1 MTQAFDRR
9 SLLAAHPELLRTIR
23 RGIEKEGLRVDAGG
37 TLARTPHPSA
47 LGAALT
53 NPHITTDYSE
63 ALLELVTSPDASPD
77 ALVRELTDIHTFV
90 ALRNPD
96 EAIWNQSMPA
106 HLPPQA
112 DIPVAWY
119 GTSNTG
125 MLKHVYRQGLA
136 WRYGKIMQCIAGVHY
151 NFSLPESAWDLL
163 IPDGTPKE
171 RRNAGYMGL
180 IRNFM
185 RHSWLLMYLFGAS
198 PAMSR
203 SFLQNAGL
211 EAQLTHLSPDTYCL
225 PWATSLRMS
234 DLGYKNPTQSELH
247 LCYNDLDTFTARIH
261 TAVTTPWPAYEAIG
275 THRDGR
281 RIQLNTNILQIENEY
296 YATIRP
302 KQTAGRCERPNTI
315 LHQRGIQYVEA
326 RCMDIDPW
334 EPAGISADTSRF
346 LDAFLLYC
354 ALEDSPLFPAPGT
367 CQESQA
373 NFALVAR
380 EGRRPGLRL
389 MHEGQSVGLQD
400 WADRILSSIAP
411 YAELL
416 DQHTGDRGHMA
427 TLDLQR
433 HKVQDS
439 SATPSARLLAAL
451 RDSGQEFHDWTLA
464 QSQAHWAVLQ
474 ARGLPADTLAAYDQA
489 ARDSLAEQ
497 AALEAAD
504 TESFE
509 DYVARFH
516 AALVKAA

>member
-1 MTQAFDRR
+1 MTQASDRR
-9 SLLAAHPELLRTIR
+9 RLLAAHPELLRAIR
-23 RGIEKEGLRVDAGG
+23 RGIEKEGLRVDAEGA
-37 TLARTPHPSA
+37 LVRTPHPLA

-63 ALLELVTSPDASPD
+63 ALLELVTSPDLSPN
-77 ALVRELTDIHTFV
+77 ALIQELTDIHAFV
-90 ALRNPD
+90 ALRNPG

-106 HLPPQA
+106 HLPAEA

-151 NFSLPESAWDLL
+151 NFSLPETAWDLL
-163 IPDGTPKE
+163 SQGDTAQE
-171 RRNAGYMGL
+171 RRNTGYMGL

-185 RHSWLLMYLFGAS
+185 RHAWLLMYLFGAS

-203 SFLQNAGL
+203 SFLQHAGL
-211 EAQLTHLSPDTYCL
+211 ESQLTRLSPDTYCL

-234 DLGYKNPTQSELH
+234 DLGYKSPTQSELH

-261 TAVTTPWPAYEAIG
+261 TAVTTSWPAYEAIG
-275 THRDGR
+275 THRDGQ
-281 RIQLNTNILQIENEY
+281 RIQLNTNLLQIENEY

-315 LHQRGIQYVEA
+315 LHERGIQYIEV

-334 EPAGISADTSRF
+334 EPAGISAETCRF
-346 LDAFLLYC
+346 LDAFLLFC
-354 ALEDSPLFPAPGT
+354 ALEDSPLFPIPGT

-373 NFALVAR
+373 NFARVAR
-380 EGRRPGLRL
+380 EGRRPGLTL
-389 MHEGQSVGLQD
+389 MHDEQTIGLQD
-400 WADRILSSIAP
+400 WAQDILTRMTP

-416 DQHTGDRGHMA
+416 DAHTDDTQHLSA
-427 TLDLQR
+427 LQR
-433 HKVQDS
+433 QHAKVQDPEH
-439 SATPSARLLAAL
+439 TPSARLLTAL

-464 QSQAHWAVLQ
+464 QSQAHWAALH
-474 ARGLPADTLAAYDQA
+474 ARGLPGDTLAAYDQA
-489 ARDSLAEQ
+489 AQDSLAEQ

-516 AALVKAA
+516 SALVKAA

>member
-1 MTQAFDRR
+1 MTLAFDRR

-23 RGIEKEGLRVDAGG
+23 RGIEKEGLRVDTGG
-37 TLARTPHPSA
+37 TLARTPHPES

-77 ALVRELTDIHTFV
+77 ALIGELTDIHTFV
-90 ALRNPD
+90 ALRNPG

-106 HLPPQA
+106 HLPAQA

-151 NFSLPESAWDLL
+151 NFSLPEQAWDFLT
-163 IPDGTPKE
+163 PGSTPKE

-275 THRDGR
+275 THRDGQ

-315 LHQRGIQYVEA
+315 LHQRGIQYVEV

-389 MHEGQSVGLQD
+389 MREGQAVELQD
-400 WADRILSSIAP
+400 WADRILTGIAP

-416 DQHTGDRGHMA
+416 DQRSGDARHMD
-427 TLDLQR
+427 TLDQQ
-433 HKVQDS
+433 HQKVQKPD
-439 SATPSARLLAAL
+439 ATPSARLLAAL

-464 QSQAHWAVLQ
+464 QSQAHWAALQ
-474 ARGLPADTLAAYDQA
+474 ARGLQADTLAAYDQA
-489 ARDSLAEQ
+489 AQDSLAEQ
-497 AALEAAD
+497 AALEASD
-504 TESFE
+504 TEGFE

>member
-1 MTQAFDRR
+1 MTLASDRR
-9 SLLAAHPELLRTIR
+9 SLLAAHPDLLRAIQ
-23 RGIEKEGLRVDAGG
+23 RGIEKEGLRVDTGG
-37 TLARTPHPSA
+37 MLASTPHPRS
-47 LGAALT
+47 LGAALA

-63 ALLELVTSPDASPD
+63 ALLELVTSPDASPE
-77 ALVRELTDIHTFV
+77 ALVQELTDIHAFV
-90 ALRNPD
+90 ALRNPG

-163 IPDGTPKE
+163 ASGSTPKE

-275 THRDGR
+275 THRDGQ

-315 LHQRGIQYVEA
+315 LHERGIQYVEV

-334 EPAGISADTSRF
+334 ESAGISVDTCQF

-389 MHEGQSVGLQD
+389 THEGQSVGLQD
-400 WADRILSSIAP
+400 WAERILAGIAP

-416 DQHTGDRGHMA
+416 DQHLGNSRHMDS
-427 TLDLQR
+427 LDQQR
-433 HKVQDS
+433 RKIRDPDT
-439 SATPSARLLAAL
+439 TPSARLLAEL
-451 RDSGQEFHDWTLA
+451 RSSGQEFHDWTLA
-464 QSQAHWAVLQ
+464 QSQAHWAALQ

-489 ARDSLAEQ
+489 AADSLAEQ

-516 AALVKAA
+516 SALVKAA